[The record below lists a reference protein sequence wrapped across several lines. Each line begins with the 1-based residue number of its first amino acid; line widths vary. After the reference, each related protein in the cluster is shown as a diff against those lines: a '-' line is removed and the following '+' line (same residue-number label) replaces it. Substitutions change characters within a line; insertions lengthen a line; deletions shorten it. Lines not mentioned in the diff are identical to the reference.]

1 MIRILFFVFL
11 SFSVFAQ
18 KSKVIHK
25 ADLEKML
32 SEKSDSLTVI
42 NFWATWC
49 KPCVAELPF
58 FEKAREKFRDKKVR
72 FWLVSLDFADQKKS
86 RLDPFLVKRKIFS
99 TVFLL
104 DEVNYDDWIPLVDPK
119 WEGVIPITLFV
130 NNSKNQRKFV
140 NGELSLDKLI
150 EIISSHLEP

>member
-99 TVFLL
+99 PVFLL

-119 WEGVIPITLFV
+119 WEGAIPITLFV